1 LGSAISFAGAEVLKS
16 EFGDRSTFEVTSGS
30 LKGVTRH
37 FTSFSAAAQEA
48 GLSRIYAGQH
58 FRTDHIAG
66 KHLGRTVA
74 ESIIDTILLPR

>member
-1 LGSAISFAGAEVLKS
+1 MLKS
-16 EFGDRSTFEVTSGS
+16 YFGDRFAFDVTSES
-30 LKGVTRH
+30 LQGAKRH

-66 KHLGRTVA
+66 KGLGEKVA
-74 ESIIDTILLPR
+74 ESIVDTTLLPR